1 MSSSEQPDTPAS
13 IDRDI
18 KVMSPPQGAAGSQPV
33 PESFYKLTSAEIKQ
47 LYQSQ
52 VGKRQALENAPLKT
66 KQMRNA
72 EEKERMKKYPKTTIR
87 VRFPD
92 GLVLQINFQSSEKVS
107 TLYDVIRSTLK
118 NKEREFLL
126 VLPPRTQLL
135 DMNQTLF
142 KAGLAPASNVTFVG
156 AKTGGD
162 NGMTSL
168 HIGKLSTA
176 FCTYDFNVEKH
187 ELSDEYLSK
196 VQQMPR
202 PTDHTDTA
210 PVSSGNSQASQNQN
224 ASGSIKD
231 NVSKTVPKWLQKGLF
246 KK

>member
-1 MSSSEQPDTPAS
+1 MSSSEQPAAPAP

-18 KVMSPPQGAAGSQPV
+18 KVMSPPQGAAGAQPV

-87 VRFPD
+87 VRFAD
-92 GLVLQINFQSSEKVS
+92 GLILQIVFQSSEKVS

-135 DMNQTLF
+135 DMSQTLF

-162 NGMTSL
+162 
-168 HIGKLSTA
+168 K
-176 FCTYDFNVEKH
+176 EKH
-187 ELSDEYLSK
+187 ELSDEYISK

-210 PVSSGNSQASQNQN
+210 PISSSGTQASQSQN

>member
-1 MSSSEQPDTPAS
+1 MSSSEQLDKSAS

-18 KVMSPPQGAAGSQPV
+18 KVMSPPQGASGAQPV
-33 PESFYKLTSAEIKQ
+33 PESFYKLTAAEIKQ

-92 GLVLQINFQSSEKVS
+92 GLVLQINFLSIEKVS

-118 NKEREFLL
+118 NTEREFLL

-135 DMNQTLF
+135 DLNQTLF

-156 AKTGGD
+156 AKTAGEKD
-162 NGMTSL
+162 
-168 HIGKLSTA
+168 
-176 FCTYDFNVEKH
+176 KH

-196 VQQMPR
+196 QQQMPR
-202 PTDHTDTA
+202 PPDHTNTA
-210 PVSSGNSQASQNQN
+210 PISSGGNQ
-224 ASGSIKD
+224 ASGSHNASSTIKE
-231 NVSKTVPKWLQKGLF
+231 NVSKAVPKWLQKGLL